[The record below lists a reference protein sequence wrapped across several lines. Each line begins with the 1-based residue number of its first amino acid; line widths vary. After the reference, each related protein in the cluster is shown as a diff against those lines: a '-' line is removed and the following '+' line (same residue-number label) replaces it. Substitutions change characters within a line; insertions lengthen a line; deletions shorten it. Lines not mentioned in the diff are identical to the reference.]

1 VSGRYKWFA
10 LSNTTLGV
18 LMSTINMSIVII
30 ALPDIFRGIHI
41 NPLQP
46 GNISYL
52 LWIIMGYILTQAVL
66 VVTLGRL
73 GDMFGRVKIYNAGFA
88 VFTIGSIALAF
99 DPLQHGGGAL
109 WLILWRIMQGVGGA
123 MLSANSTAILTD
135 AFPARRRGL
144 ALGINQIAGIGGSF
158 LGFIIGGLLA
168 PVHWRLVFFVS
179 VPIGLIGT
187 VWAYKSLREIGH
199 RVRARIDWWGNLLFA
214 VGLTATLVGITYGI
228 QPYGGHPEGWT
239 NPMVLGAI
247 IGGFAVLAV
256 FCVVETKVAQPMF
269 HLGLYKIRAF
279 WTGNLASLL
288 SAVGRGGLQFM
299 LIIWLQ
305 GIWLPLH
312 GYNFVQT
319 PLWAAIYMVPITI
332 GFLIAGPASGA
343 LSDRVGA
350 RTLATGGL
358 LVVAATFV
366 GLLAIPTDFTYWQFG
381 LILFIS
387 GIGSGLF
394 AAPNTTAIMNSV
406 PADQR
411 GQANGM
417 RTTLMNS
424 GMALSIGIFFSLM
437 TTGLAAKLPH
447 SLASGLIGQG
457 VPHGAAQ
464 QIAGLPPIG
473 TLFAAFLGYN
483 PIGNLLPQHVQ
494 HALSTGQLHTLLGK
508 QFFPHLIAQPF
519 HHGLAIAFA
528 AAAAMSVAGAIAS
541 ALRGGIY
548 YHESSM
554 DPKPVSEAAA
564 DSSDTQASPASGE
577 PSVSDAATVDHNG
590 HRVNGHRPNGH
601 RAGDGSGPAA
611 AGEAAG
617 RSKPAP
623 LPASGTALVVLD
635 MQQGIVE
642 RASVP
647 DPVLEAAQRAVRAA
661 RAAGIP
667 VVYVRAA
674 FRDRTPEI
682 SPRNRSFAPLSGTNR
697 MRETDPGTRIHP
709 SVSPQ
714 PGDVIVTKRR
724 ISAFAGSD
732 LDVVLRSAGVS
743 CLVLAGVA
751 TSGAVLSTL
760 RQAADQDFV
769 LTVLRDACADRDS
782 EVGRVL
788 MEKVF
793 PTQAAVTTVDEWES
807 GLASATTPAEA
818 VVGHVPTG

>member
-1 VSGRYKWFA
+1 
-10 LSNTTLGV
+10 
-18 LMSTINMSIVII
+18 MSTINMSIVII

-88 VFTIGSIALAF
+88 VFTVGSIALAL

-109 WLILWRIMQGVGGA
+109 WLIIWRIAQGVGGA

-135 AFPARRRGL
+135 AFPAQRRGL

-158 LGFIIGGLLA
+158 LGFIIGGLVA
-168 PVHWRLVFFVS
+168 PLHWRMVFFVS
-179 VPIGLIGT
+179 VPIGIFGT
-187 VWAYKSLREIGH
+187 IWAYRSLQEIGH

-214 VGLTATLVGITYGI
+214 VGLTAALVGITYGI
-228 QPYGGHPEGWT
+228 QPYGGHSQGWT

-247 IGGFAVLAV
+247 IGGIVVLVV
-256 FCVVETKVAQPMF
+256 FCVLETKVAQPMF

-288 SAVGRGGLQFM
+288 SSVGRGGLQFM

-305 GIWLPLH
+305 GMWLPLH
-312 GYNFVQT
+312 GYNFAET
-319 PLWAAIYMVPITI
+319 PLWAAIYMIPTTV
-332 GFLIAGPASGA
+332 GFLVAGPAAGA

-350 RTLATGGL
+350 RTLATSGL
-358 LVVAATFV
+358 LIVAGTFV

-381 LILFIS
+381 GLLFIS

-457 VPHGAAQ
+457 VPHGVAQ
-464 QIAGLPPIG
+464 QIAALPPIG

-483 PIGNLLPQHVQ
+483 PIGNLLPTHVQ
-494 HALSTGQLHTLLGK
+494 HALSAGHLHTLVGK
-508 QFFPHLIAQPF
+508 QFFPHLITGPF
-519 HHGLAIAFA
+519 HHGLVIAFA
-528 AAAAMSVAGAIAS
+528 AAAAMSVAGAVAS

-548 YHESSM
+548 YHESSIG
-554 DPKPVSEAAA
+554 PAITEPAA
-564 DSSDTQASPASGE
+564 DTSDGQASLASQA
-577 PSVSDAATVDHNG
+577 SSSNASTVPQNG
-590 HRVNGHRPNGH
+590 HQTDGHQSNGHGTSTSHGTNG
-601 RAGDGSGPAA
+601 DSGPAMARPA
-611 AGEAAG
+611 AP
-617 RSKPAP
+617 RPDSCDTPVP
-623 LPASGTALVVLD
+623 GTALVVMD
-635 MQQGIVE
+635 MQQGIIE

-647 DPVLEAAQRAVRAA
+647 DSVLEAAQRAVLAA
-661 RAAGIP
+661 RKAGIP
-667 VVYVRAA
+667 VVFIRAA
-674 FRDRTPEI
+674 FRDNTPEI
-682 SPRNRSFAPLSGTNR
+682 SPRNRSFARLSGTTQ
-697 MRETDPGTRIHP
+697 MRETDPGTQIHP
-709 SVSPQ
+709 LLDPR

-724 ISAFAGSD
+724 VSAFAGSD
-732 LDVVLRSAGVS
+732 LDVVLRSAGATS
-743 CLVLAGVA
+743 LVLAGIS
-751 TSGAVLSTL
+751 TSGVVLSTL
-760 RQAADQDFV
+760 GAAADRDFV
-769 LTVLRDACADRDS
+769 LTVLRDACADRDA
-782 EVGRVL
+782 EVDRVL
-788 MEKVF
+788 MDKVF
-793 PTQAAVTTVDEWES
+793 PTQARVTTVDEWES
-807 GLASATTPAEA
+807 GLTGAPASAEDPAA
-818 VVGHVPTG
+818 DPASR